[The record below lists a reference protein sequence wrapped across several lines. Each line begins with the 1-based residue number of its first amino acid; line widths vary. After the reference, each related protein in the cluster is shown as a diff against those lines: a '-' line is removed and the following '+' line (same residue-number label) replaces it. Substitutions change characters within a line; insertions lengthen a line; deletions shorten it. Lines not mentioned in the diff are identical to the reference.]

1 MFTNC
6 RRTESIFCL
15 CDGAKDWRR
24 CLNWLDPLWA
34 FVSEDTRVMATYINF
49 QTLYKCFT
57 NIACIIYQRTIL
69 YKVLPSVQR
78 HGYHTNIRAF
88 QIFRFSN
95 IFLFSVQIFEKVNN
109 FKSWRGCRAVVGKG
123 SFSLNLTDGSLEK
136 VARMHQ
142 FLWRFPRTVGGRT
155 GATNWWKTSQNDRK
169 QISKFASG
177 WVVGYFNPNWSKI
190 WESFLPYMGIIC
202 FHNIL
207 RFGYEA
213 PLRVGYNKVTRGVN
227 THTEEK
233 LCWQH
238 WCQ

>member
-1 MFTNC
+1 
-6 RRTESIFCL
+6 
-15 CDGAKDWRR
+15 
-24 CLNWLDPLWA
+24 
-34 FVSEDTRVMATYINF
+34 MATYINF
-49 QTLYKCFT
+49 QTLYKHFT
-57 NIACIIYQRTIL
+57 HMACIIYQLTIL
-69 YKVLPSVQR
+69 YKTLQSV
-78 HGYHTNIRAF
+78 HTNIRAF
-88 QIFRFSN
+88 RIFIYSN

-123 SFSLNLTDGSLEK
+123 SFPSISPTAPQK

-142 FLWRFPRTVGGRT
+142 FSVKISTNGRGT

-169 QISKFASG
+169 QISNFASG
-177 WVVGYFNPNWSKI
+177 WVVGYFGPNWSKI

-233 LCWQH
+233 LC
-238 WCQ
+238 